1 MALANT
7 ALDNLLIG
15 FYKVTVKS
23 TDFRTTTVQVEVQ
36 LNTTATANVTLS
48 PGAANE
54 VVEVSGAV
62 PIIDTTT
69 PQIQSTYENK
79 QLQDLPT
86 AAFGMGVLN
95 LSLLQSGV
103 GSTGG
108 LGAGTGPSVGG
119 QRPRNNNFTI
129 EGVDNNDKGETGP
142 LAYVPNDAV
151 ANFTVLQN
159 QLNAEFGHSN
169 GGQFNTVVLSGTNT
183 FHGRA
188 YEYFINRNLNA
199 VDQSL
204 ANEGIFTNPRF
215 DDNRFGGRVGGPI
228 LKNKLFF
235 FANYEYNPVG
245 EASSP
250 GSPILAPTAEGYST
264 TEAAASRLPA
274 SARPT
279 FKRSRS
285 ISLLPRPAPLP
296 RSRHKSARR
305 AERSTCKERRFSGGI
320 SSGGARLLQRNGA
333 DYFNGLQHQW
343 QRPNSWPLYLQ

>member
-1 MALANT
+1 MNRLIPTIKILAFMFAWVGLMAFAAGVARGQAISGNIAGAVVDSSGAAVASADVNVSNINTGVGANT
-7 ALDNLLIG
+7 RTNGIGEYRLDNLLIG

-23 TDFRTTTVQVEVQ
+23 TDFRTTTVKVEVQ

-69 PQIQSTYENK
+69 PQIQSTYEDK

-86 AAFGMGVLN
+86 AALGSGVLN
-95 LSLLQSGV
+95 LSLLPSGV

-142 LAYVPNDAV
+142 VAYVPNDVV

-159 QLNAEFGHSN
+159 QFNAEFGHSN

-183 FHGRA
+183 FHSGRM
-188 YEYFINRNLNA
+188 
-199 VDQSL
+199 
-204 ANEGIFTNPRF
+204 
-215 DDNRFGGRVGGPI
+215 
-228 LKNKLFF
+228 
-235 FANYEYNPVG
+235 
-245 EASSP
+245 
-250 GSPILAPTAEGYST
+250 
-264 TEAAASRLPA
+264 
-274 SARPT
+274 
-279 FKRSRS
+279 S
-285 ISLLPRPAPLP
+285 IS
-296 RSRHKSARR
+296 
-305 AERSTCKERRFSGGI
+305 
-320 SSGGARLLQRNGA
+320 
-333 DYFNGLQHQW
+333 
-343 QRPNSWPLYLQ
+343 